1 MRFDIDNLLGIHAKA
16 MTLRAR
22 RTEVLASN
30 LANADTPGFK
40 ARDLDFHA
48 MMRSAGNDIS
58 SQRLLKTNARHIG
71 LGRNEIVDDELMY
84 RTPTQPSLD
93 GNTVDAQVEKAAFS
107 ENAVQYMA
115 SLQFLNGRIQ
125 GLKLALRGE

>member
-1 MRFDIDNLLGIHAKA
+1 MRFDLDNALGIHAKA
-16 MTLRAR
+16 MVLRAR

-48 MMRSAGNDIS
+48 MMRSAEADNNG
-58 SQRLLKTNARHIG
+58 QRLLTTHARHIPTS
-71 LGRNEIVDDELMY
+71 RNDIHSDELLY

-93 GNTVDAQVEKAAFS
+93 GNTVDVQVEKASFS
-107 ENAVQYMA
+107 ENAIQYMA
-115 SLQFLNGRIQ
+115 TLRFLNSKVQ
-125 GLKLALRGE
+125 GLQLALKGE